1 MITGLVSVGKAEL
14 LSIAYM
20 LASLVFANEG
30 ERAWLKR
37 RFAVFQDILKES
49 WAYQEILREGLEEG
63 REQGLEEGREQGL
76 EEGREEGLQ
85 QGVQALR
92 QTLVSF
98 IELHFPTV
106 APLAKKQTDV
116 IKDPVVLQNLI
127 VKLFTARTPE
137 EAKQYLQTTTENKK

>member
-1 MITGLVSVGKAEL
+1 M
-14 LSIAYM
+14 
-20 LASLVFANEG
+20 
-30 ERAWLKR
+30 WLKR

-63 REQGLEEGREQGL
+63 REQGL
-76 EEGREEGLQ
+76 Q

-98 IELHFPTV
+98 IEMHFPTI

-116 IKDPVVLQNLI
+116 IEDPVVLQNLI
-127 VKLFTARTPE
+127 IKMFTARTAE
-137 EAKQYLQTTTENKK
+137 EAKQYLQVTPEDEKQN